1 MAAVALNQALAWD
14 DPDEQAH
21 FTRPVA
27 GRDGVALSES
37 ALRIEGI
44 TCAACALQIED
55 RLQAQPGVAAAAVN
69 AASGRLLL
77 RWNPQRTRIS
87 TLAALLQDDGFALYP
102 VHGAAA
108 EAERARA
115 GRQTLWRLFVAAF
128 CMMQVMMF
136 ATPAYLAA
144 PGEIAPDQLQ
154 LLNWAGWLLSIPVLV
169 FSAQPFLAGAWRD
182 LKQRR
187 LGMDV
192 PVALGLLVTFVA
204 SSGAAFAPGGP
215 FGHEVYFDSLTMFV
229 FLLLGARWL
238 EQRARDA
245 AARAIEGLVQRLPA
259 NVQRLEADGSSED
272 VAPHRLRPGDRVRVL
287 AGQAFPA
294 DGRLLEGT
302 VEVDEALLTGEST
315 PQRRGPGDAVIA
327 GSHNRS
333 GVAVMLVD
341 KAASDTRY
349 AQIVALMEQAALLRP
364 AAAKAAERIARPFVA
379 AVLATALIAALAW
392 QFIDPARSVW
402 VAVAV
407 LIVTCPCALSLA
419 TPSALLAATGAL
431 ARRGLLVRRPEAL
444 ESLAGCDV
452 AVFDKTGTLTED
464 KLQLVR
470 VDRFERSAERA
481 DIDLLARAAALAGGS
496 LHPVARA
503 IVAAAAEPGA
513 AAAPAAAAATTAA
526 AAPAIAAAPTTTTAA
541 PTVATAPIT
550 AAFPTQPLPDIR
562 EHAGQG
568 LEARD
573 GAGRLWRLGRQAF
586 AMPTAGEPL
595 LPLIS
600 GVSTAW
606 LSVDG
611 RPLARFAFAER
622 LRPDAR
628 RTVAE
633 LQALGL
639 RVALLSGDRDAAA
652 RRVATALGITEVQS
666 GATPEDKLRWVQRLQ
681 AEGHRV
687 VMVGDG
693 LNDGPVAAQADV
705 SIAIGQG
712 APLVHAQADFTLPG
726 ARLAEVA
733 EARRLAAATLRVIRQ
748 NLAWAAGYN
757 AISVPLAIV
766 GWLPPWAAG
775 IGMAASSLLVMGNAA
790 RLRGRAS
797 P

>member
-1 MAAVALNQALAWD
+1 MAAAALAWD
-14 DPDEQAH
+14 DPHEQAH
-21 FTRPVA
+21 FTRPVT
-27 GRDGVALSES
+27 GRDGDGLAES

-55 RLQAQPGVAAAAVN
+55 QLRAQPGVHSAVVN

-77 RWNPQRTRIS
+77 RWNPQRTRMS
-87 TLAALLQDDGFALYP
+87 RLAALLQADGFALYP

-108 EAERARA
+108 EAERDRA

-144 PGEIAPDQLQ
+144 PGEITPDQLQ
-154 LLNWAGWLLSIPVLV
+154 LLNWGGWLLSIPVLL

-182 LKQRR
+182 LRQGR

-192 PVALGLLVTFVA
+192 PVALGIVVTFVA
-204 SSGAAFAPGGP
+204 SSGAAFTPGGV

-245 AARAIEGLVQRLPA
+245 AARAIEGLAQRLPA
-259 NVQRLEADGSSED
+259 TVQRLTADGGTED

-294 DGRLLEGT
+294 DGRLIEGA

-333 GVAVMLVD
+333 GLALMRVE
-341 KAASDTRY
+341 KAASETRY
-349 AQIVALMEQAALLRP
+349 AQIVALMERAAALRP
-364 AAAKAAERIARPFVA
+364 ASAQVAQRIARPFVA
-379 AVLATALIAALAW
+379 LVLATAVVAAIAW

-444 ESLAGCDV
+444 EALASCDV

-464 KLQLVR
+464 RLRLMQVEPVGEGRALTEAQLL
-470 VDRFERSAERA
+470 S
-481 DIDLLARAAALAGGS
+481 RAAALAAAS
-496 LHPVARA
+496 IHPVAQA
-503 IVAAAAEPGA
+503 VAAAAGA
-513 AAAPAAAAATTAA
+513 AA
-526 AAPAIAAAPTTTTAA
+526 
-541 PTVATAPIT
+541 
-550 AAFPTQPLPDIR
+550 QPLDDIR
-562 EHAGQG
+562 EPAGQG
-568 LEARD
+568 LEGRD
-573 GAGRLWRLGRQAF
+573 AEGRIWRLGRIGF
-586 AMPTAGEPL
+586 AAPDGAADV
-595 LPLIS
+595 LPPAC
-600 GVSTAW
+600 GVSIAW
-606 LSVDG
+606 LSLDG
-611 RPLARFAFAER
+611 HPLARFAFEEH
-622 LRPDAR
+622 LRQDAR
-628 RTVAE
+628 QAVSA

-639 RVALLSGDRDAAA
+639 RVALLSGDRDEAA
-652 RRVATALGITEVQS
+652 RRVAALLGITDVES
-666 GATPEDKLRWVQRLQ
+666 GATPEAKQRWVQQ
-681 AEGHRV
+681 AQAAGHRV
-687 VMVGDG
+687 VMIGDG
-693 LNDGPVAAQADV
+693 LNDGPVVAQADV
-705 SIAIGQG
+705 SMAIGQG
-712 APLVHAQADFTLPG
+712 APLVNARADFTLPG

-748 NLAWAAGYN
+748 NLAWAAAYN
-757 AISVPLAIV
+757 ALSVPLAIA

-775 IGMAASSLLVMGNAA
+775 IGMAASSLLVMLNAA
-790 RLRGRAS
+790 RLRGTDAAGAA

>member
-27 GRDGVALSES
+27 GRDGAALAES
-37 ALRIEGI
+37 ALRVEGI

-55 RLQAQPGVAAAAVN
+55 QLRSQPGVAAATVN

-87 TLAALLQDDGFALYP
+87 TLAALLQADGFALYP

-144 PGEIAPDQLQ
+144 PGEITPDQLQ

-169 FSAQPFLAGAWRD
+169 FSAQPFFAGAWRD

-192 PVALGLLVTFVA
+192 PVALGIVVTFVV
-204 SSGAAFAPGGP
+204 SSGAAFTPGAASDGI

-259 NVQRLEADGSSED
+259 TVERLLDDGRTES

-315 PQRRGPGDAVIA
+315 PRRRGPGDAVIA

-333 GVAVMLVD
+333 GVAVMVVD

-349 AQIVALMEQAALLRP
+349 AQIVALMEQAATLRP
-364 AAAKAAERIARPFVA
+364 AAAQAAQRFARPFVA
-379 AVLATALIAALAW
+379 AVLATALAAAVAW

-407 LIVTCPCALSLA
+407 LIVTGPCALSLA

-444 ESLAGCDV
+444 ESLAACDV

-470 VDRFERSAERA
+470 TDRLDRSAEVLEA
-481 DIDLLARAAALAGGS
+481 ELLAHAAALAGGS

-503 IVAAAAEPGA
+503 LAGA
-513 AAAPAAAAATTAA
+513 
-526 AAPAIAAAPTTTTAA
+526 TAA
-541 PTVATAPIT
+541 P
-550 AAFPTQPLPDIR
+550 PLPDIR

-573 GAGRLWRLGRQAF
+573 ASGRLWRLGRQDF
-586 AMPTAGEPL
+586 AVPAAGRPL
-595 LPLIS
+595 LPPIS

-611 RPLARFAFAER
+611 RALARFAFAEQ

-628 RTVAE
+628 RAVAE

-639 RVALLSGDRDAAA
+639 RVALLSGDRDEAA
-652 RRVATALGITEVQS
+652 RRVATALGITEVES
-666 GATPEDKLRWVQRLQ
+666 GATPEHKQRWVQRMQ
-681 AEGHRV
+681 AAGHRV

-757 AISVPLAIV
+757 AISVPLAIM

-775 IGMAASSLLVMGNAA
+775 LGMAASSLLVMLNAA
-790 RLRGRAS
+790 RLRGRGAGLS
-797 P
+797 PS

>member
-1 MAAVALNQALAWD
+1 MPAVALDQALAWD
-14 DPDEQAH
+14 DPDEQAQ

-27 GRDGVALSES
+27 GRDGAALAES
-37 ALRIEGI
+37 SLRIEGI
-44 TCAACALQIED
+44 TCAACALQIEE
-55 RLQAQPGVAAAAVN
+55 RLQGQPGVAAAAVN

-77 RWNPQRTRIS
+77 RWNPQRTQIS
-87 TLAALLQDDGFALYP
+87 RLAALLQADGFALYP
-102 VHGAAA
+102 VHGAVA

-144 PGEIAPDQLQ
+144 PGEITPDQLQ

-169 FSAQPFLAGAWRD
+169 FSAQPFFAGAWRD
-182 LKQRR
+182 LKRRR

-192 PVALGLLVTFVA
+192 PVALGIVVTFIA
-204 SSGAAFAPGGP
+204 SSGAAFSPGGP

-259 NVQRLEADGSSED
+259 TVERLLDDGRSES

-302 VEVDEALLTGEST
+302 VAVDEALLTGEST

-333 GVAVMLVD
+333 GAAVMVVD

-349 AQIVALMEQAALLRP
+349 AHIVALMEQAAMQRP
-364 AAAKAAERIARPFVA
+364 AAAQAAERIARPFVA

-464 KLQLVR
+464 TLHMVR
-470 VDRFERSAERA
+470 VDRLDRSAEGP
-481 DIDLLARAAALAGGS
+481 DIDLLAHAAALAGGS
-496 LHPVARA
+496 LHPVSR
-503 IVAAAAEPGA
+503 
-513 AAAPAAAAATTAA
+513 
-526 AAPAIAAAPTTTTAA
+526 AIAAAALDASGSVAGTTAT
-541 PTVATAPIT
+541 PATAT
-550 AAFPTQPLPDIR
+550 ATARSTAEPLRDIH

-573 GAGRLWRLGRQAF
+573 ASGRLWRLGRQAF
-586 AMPTAGEPL
+586 AMPTAAAPL
-595 LPLIS
+595 LPPIS

-611 RPLARFAFAER
+611 RPLARFAFAEQ

-639 RVALLSGDRDAAA
+639 RVALLSGDRDEAA
-652 RRVATALGITEVQS
+652 RRVAAALGITDVES
-666 GATPEDKLRWVQRLQ
+666 GATPEDKQRWVQCLQ
-681 AEGHRV
+681 AAGHRV

-733 EARRLAAATLRVIRQ
+733 EARRLATATLHVIRQ

-757 AISVPLAIV
+757 AISVPLAIM

-790 RLRGRAS
+790 RLRGHAMATN

>member
-1 MAAVALNQALAWD
+1 MAAAVALAWD
-14 DPDEQAH
+14 DPDEQAQ

-27 GRDGVALSES
+27 GRSGAALAES

-44 TCAACALQIED
+44 TCAACALQIEEQ
-55 RLQAQPGVAAAAVN
+55 LQAQAGVDSATVN

-77 RWNPQRTRIS
+77 RWNPERTRIS
-87 TLAALLQDDGFALYP
+87 TLAALLQADGFALYP

-144 PGEIAPDQLQ
+144 PGEISPDQLQ

-182 LKQRR
+182 LRQRR

-192 PVALGLLVTFVA
+192 PVALGIVVTFVA
-204 SSGAAFAPGGP
+204 SSGAAFAPDGP

-259 NVQRLEADGSSED
+259 SVQRLTADGGSES

-315 PQRRGPGDAVIA
+315 PRRRGPGDAVIA

-333 GVAVMLVD
+333 GAAVMVVD

-349 AQIVALMEQAALLRP
+349 AQIVALMERAATLRP
-364 AAAKAAERIARPFVA
+364 AAAHAAQRIARPFVA
-379 AVLATALIAALAW
+379 AVLATALVAAVAW
-392 QFIDPARSVW
+392 QFIDPARSIW

-444 ESLAGCDV
+444 EALASCDV

-464 KLQLVR
+464 RLRLLQ
-470 VDRFERSAERA
+470 VDALPAGQEDPHGGGAALPETELR
-481 DIDLLARAAALAGGS
+481 ARAAALAEAS

-503 IVAAAAEPGA
+503 IAAAGA
-513 AAAPAAAAATTAA
+513 AAAG
-526 AAPAIAAAPTTTTAA
+526 APHGTLA
-541 PTVATAPIT
+541 
-550 AAFPTQPLPDIR
+550 DIQ
-562 EHAGQG
+562 EHPGQG
-568 LEARD
+568 LEGRD
-573 GAGRLWRLGRQAF
+573 GDGRVWRLGRAAF
-586 AMPTAGEPL
+586 AAPGADTLP

-611 RPLARFAFAER
+611 RPLARFVLEEQ

-628 RTVAE
+628 RAVSE

-639 RVALLSGDRDAAA
+639 RVALLSGDRDDAA
-652 RRVATALGITEVQS
+652 RRVATALGIAEVES
-666 GATPEDKLRWVQRLQ
+666 GVTPEDKLRWVQRAQ
-681 AEGHRV
+681 AGGHRV
-687 VMVGDG
+687 VMIGDG
-693 LNDGPVAAQADV
+693 LNDGPVVAQADV

-712 APLVHAQADFTLPG
+712 APLLHAQADFTLPG

-733 EARRLAAATLRVIRQ
+733 EARRMAAATLGVIRQ

-757 AISVPLAIV
+757 AISVPLAIA

-775 IGMAASSLLVMGNAA
+775 IGMAASSLLVMLNAA
-790 RLRGRAS
+790 RLRNRAPRS
-797 P
+797 AHQPT

>member
-14 DPDEQAH
+14 DPDEQAQ

-27 GRDGVALSES
+27 GRDGGPLAES

-44 TCAACALQIED
+44 TCAACALQIEEK
-55 RLQAQPGVAAAAVN
+55 LQAQAGVAAATVN

-77 RWNPQRTRIS
+77 RWNPQQARIS
-87 TLAALLQDDGFALYP
+87 ALAAMLQADGFALYP

-108 EAERARA
+108 EAERTRA

-144 PGEIAPDQLQ
+144 PGEITPDQLQ

-169 FSAQPFLAGAWRD
+169 FSAQPFFAGAWRD

-192 PVALGLLVTFVA
+192 PVALGIVVTFIA
-204 SSGAAFAPGGP
+204 SSGAAFTPGGI

-238 EQRARDA
+238 EQRARNA

-259 NVQRLEADGSSED
+259 TVERLLPDGRSES

-302 VEVDEALLTGEST
+302 VAVDEALLTGEST

-333 GVAVMLVD
+333 GAAVMVVD

-349 AQIVALMEQAALLRP
+349 AQIVALMEQAAQQRP
-364 AAAKAAERIARPFVA
+364 AAAQAAERFARPFVA
-379 AVLATALIAALAW
+379 AVLATALAAALAW

-444 ESLAGCDV
+444 EQLAACDV

-464 KLQLVR
+464 QLQLVR
-470 VDRFERSAERA
+470 VDRLDRSAEREEA
-481 DIDLLARAAALAGGS
+481 DLLAHAAALAGGS

-503 IVAAAAEPGA
+503 VVVAAAEAAPGKV
-513 AAAPAAAAATTAA
+513 AAAPAA
-526 AAPAIAAAPTTTTAA
+526 
-541 PTVATAPIT
+541 
-550 AAFPTQPLPDIR
+550 PLADIH

-573 GAGRLWRLGRQAF
+573 ADGRLWRLGRQDF
-586 AMPTAGEPL
+586 ALPGACGAL
-595 LPLIS
+595 LPPIS

-611 RPLARFAFAER
+611 RPLARFAFAEQ

-628 RTVAE
+628 RAVAE

-639 RVALLSGDRDAAA
+639 RVALLSGDRDEAA
-652 RRVATALGITEVQS
+652 RRVGTALGITDIES
-666 GATPEDKLRWVQRLQ
+666 GATPEDKQRWVQRMQ
-681 AEGHRV
+681 AAGHRV

-733 EARRLAAATLRVIRQ
+733 EARRLAGATLRVIRQ

-775 IGMAASSLLVMGNAA
+775 IGMAASSLLVMMNAA
-790 RLRGRAS
+790 RLRGPGAVAAQS
-797 P
+797 

>member
-14 DPDEQAH
+14 DPDEQAQ

-27 GRDGVALSES
+27 GRDGGPLAES

-44 TCAACALQIED
+44 TCAACALQIEEK
-55 RLQAQPGVAAAAVN
+55 LQAQAGVAAATVN

-77 RWNPQRTRIS
+77 RWNPQQARIS
-87 TLAALLQDDGFALYP
+87 ALAAMLQADGFALYP

-108 EAERARA
+108 EAERTRA

-144 PGEIAPDQLQ
+144 PGEITPDQLQ

-169 FSAQPFLAGAWRD
+169 FSAQPFFAGAWRD

-192 PVALGLLVTFVA
+192 PVALGIVVTFIA
-204 SSGAAFAPGGP
+204 SSGAAFTPGGI

-238 EQRARDA
+238 EQRARNA

-259 NVQRLEADGSSED
+259 TVERLLADGRSES

-302 VEVDEALLTGEST
+302 VAVDEALLTGEST

-333 GVAVMLVD
+333 GAAVMVVD

-349 AQIVALMEQAALLRP
+349 AQIVALMEQAAQQRP
-364 AAAKAAERIARPFVA
+364 AAAQAAERFARPFVA
-379 AVLATALIAALAW
+379 AVLATALAAALAW

-444 ESLAGCDV
+444 EQLAACDV

-464 KLQLVR
+464 QLQLVR
-470 VDRFERSAERA
+470 VDRLDRSAEREEA
-481 DIDLLARAAALAGGS
+481 DLLAHAAALAGGS

-503 IVAAAAEPGA
+503 VVVAAAEAAPGKV
-513 AAAPAAAAATTAA
+513 AAAPAA
-526 AAPAIAAAPTTTTAA
+526 
-541 PTVATAPIT
+541 
-550 AAFPTQPLPDIR
+550 PLADIH

-573 GAGRLWRLGRQAF
+573 ADGRLWRLGRQDF
-586 AMPTAGEPL
+586 ALPGACGAL
-595 LPLIS
+595 LPPIS

-611 RPLARFAFAER
+611 RPLARFAFAEQ

-628 RTVAE
+628 RAVAE

-639 RVALLSGDRDAAA
+639 RVALLSGDRDEAA
-652 RRVATALGITEVQS
+652 RRVGTALGITDIES
-666 GATPEDKLRWVQRLQ
+666 GATPEDKQRWVQRMQ
-681 AEGHRV
+681 AAGHRV

-733 EARRLAAATLRVIRQ
+733 EARRLAGATLRVIRQ

-775 IGMAASSLLVMGNAA
+775 IGMAASSLLVMMNAA
-790 RLRGRAS
+790 RLRGPGAVAAQS
-797 P
+797 

>member
-14 DPDEQAH
+14 DPDEQAQ

-27 GRDGVALSES
+27 GRDGAALAES

-44 TCAACALQIED
+44 TCAACALQIEEK
-55 RLQAQPGVAAAAVN
+55 LQAQAGVAAATVN

-77 RWNPQRTRIS
+77 RWNPQQARIS
-87 TLAALLQDDGFALYP
+87 ALAAMLQADGFALYP

-108 EAERARA
+108 EAERTRA

-144 PGEIAPDQLQ
+144 PGEITPDQLQ

-169 FSAQPFLAGAWRD
+169 FSAQPFFAGAWRD

-192 PVALGLLVTFVA
+192 PVALGIVVTFIA
-204 SSGAAFAPGGP
+204 SSGAAFTPGGI

-238 EQRARDA
+238 EQRARNA

-259 NVQRLEADGSSED
+259 TVERLLPDGRSES

-302 VEVDEALLTGEST
+302 VAVDEALLTGEST

-333 GVAVMLVD
+333 GAAVMVVD

-349 AQIVALMEQAALLRP
+349 AQIVALMEQAAQQRP
-364 AAAKAAERIARPFVA
+364 AAAQAAERFARPFVA
-379 AVLATALIAALAW
+379 AVLATALAAALAW

-444 ESLAGCDV
+444 EQLAACDV

-464 KLQLVR
+464 QLQLVR
-470 VDRFERSAERA
+470 VDRLDRSAEREEA
-481 DIDLLARAAALAGGS
+481 DLLAQAAALAGGS

-503 IVAAAAEPGA
+503 VVVAAAEAAPGKV
-513 AAAPAAAAATTAA
+513 AAAPAA
-526 AAPAIAAAPTTTTAA
+526 
-541 PTVATAPIT
+541 
-550 AAFPTQPLPDIR
+550 PLADIHER
-562 EHAGQG
+562 AGQG

-573 GAGRLWRLGRQAF
+573 ADGRLWRLGRQDF
-586 AMPTAGEPL
+586 ALPGACGAL
-595 LPLIS
+595 LPPIS

-611 RPLARFAFAER
+611 RLLARFAFAEQ

-628 RTVAE
+628 RAVAE

-639 RVALLSGDRDAAA
+639 RVALLSGDRDEAA
-652 RRVATALGITEVQS
+652 RRVGTALGITDIES
-666 GATPEDKLRWVQRLQ
+666 GATPEDKQRWVQRMQ
-681 AEGHRV
+681 AAGHRV

-733 EARRLAAATLRVIRQ
+733 EARRLAGATLRVIRQ

-775 IGMAASSLLVMGNAA
+775 IGMAASSLLVMMNAA
-790 RLRGRAS
+790 RLRGPGAVAAQS
-797 P
+797 

>member
-14 DPDEQAH
+14 DPDEQAQ

-27 GRDGVALSES
+27 GRDGAPLAES

-44 TCAACALQIED
+44 TCAACALQIEEK
-55 RLQAQPGVAAAAVN
+55 LQAQAGVAAATVN

-77 RWNPQRTRIS
+77 RWNPQQARIS
-87 TLAALLQDDGFALYP
+87 ALAAMLQADGFALYP

-108 EAERARA
+108 EAERTRA

-144 PGEIAPDQLQ
+144 PGEITPDQLQ

-169 FSAQPFLAGAWRD
+169 FSAQPFFAGAWRD

-192 PVALGLLVTFVA
+192 PVALGIVVTFIA
-204 SSGAAFAPGGP
+204 SSGAAFTPGGI

-238 EQRARDA
+238 EQRARNA

-259 NVQRLEADGSSED
+259 TVERLLADGRSES

-302 VEVDEALLTGEST
+302 VAVDEALLTGEST

-333 GVAVMLVD
+333 GAAVMVVD

-349 AQIVALMEQAALLRP
+349 AQIVALMEQAAQQRP
-364 AAAKAAERIARPFVA
+364 AAAQAAERFARPFVA
-379 AVLATALIAALAW
+379 AVLATALAAALAW

-444 ESLAGCDV
+444 EQLAACDV

-464 KLQLVR
+464 QLQLVR
-470 VDRFERSAERA
+470 VDRLERSAEREEA
-481 DIDLLARAAALAGGS
+481 DLLAHAAALAGGS

-503 IVAAAAEPGA
+503 VVVAAAEAAPGKV
-513 AAAPAAAAATTAA
+513 AAAPAA
-526 AAPAIAAAPTTTTAA
+526 
-541 PTVATAPIT
+541 
-550 AAFPTQPLPDIR
+550 PLADIHER
-562 EHAGQG
+562 AGQG

-573 GAGRLWRLGRQAF
+573 ADGRLWRLGRQDF
-586 AMPTAGEPL
+586 ALPGACGAL
-595 LPLIS
+595 LPPIS

-611 RPLARFAFAER
+611 RLLARFAFAEQ

-628 RTVAE
+628 RAVAE

-639 RVALLSGDRDAAA
+639 RVALLSGDRDEAA
-652 RRVATALGITEVQS
+652 RRVGTALGITDIES
-666 GATPEDKLRWVQRLQ
+666 GATPEDKQRWVQRMQ
-681 AEGHRV
+681 AAGHRV

-733 EARRLAAATLRVIRQ
+733 EARRLAGATLRVIRQ

-775 IGMAASSLLVMGNAA
+775 IGMAASSLLVMMNAA
-790 RLRGRAS
+790 RLRGPGAVAAQS
-797 P
+797 

>member
-14 DPDEQAH
+14 DPDEQAQ

-27 GRDGVALSES
+27 GRDGAALAES

-44 TCAACALQIED
+44 TCAACALQIEE
-55 RLQAQPGVAAAAVN
+55 RLQAEAGVAAAAVN

-77 RWNPQRTRIS
+77 RWDPQRTRIS
-87 TLAALLQDDGFALYP
+87 RLAALLQADGFALYP

-144 PGEIAPDQLQ
+144 PGEITPDQLQ
-154 LLNWAGWLLSIPVLV
+154 LLNWGGWLLSIPVLV
-169 FSAQPFLAGAWRD
+169 FSSQPFFAGAWRD

-192 PVALGLLVTFVA
+192 PVALGIVVTFVA
-204 SSGAAFAPGGP
+204 SSGAAFAPDGP

-259 NVQRLEADGSSED
+259 TVERLLDDGRSES

-302 VEVDEALLTGEST
+302 VAVDEALLTGEST

-333 GVAVMLVD
+333 GVAVMVVD

-349 AQIVALMEQAALLRP
+349 AQIVTLMEQAALQRP
-364 AAAKAAERIARPFVA
+364 AAAQAAERIARPFVA
-379 AVLATALIAALAW
+379 AVLATALIAAVAW

-444 ESLAGCDV
+444 EHLAACDV

-464 KLQLVR
+464 QLQLVR
-470 VDRFERSAERA
+470 VDRLDRSAEA
-481 DIDLLARAAALAGGS
+481 PEGSDVELLAHAAALAGGS

-503 IVAAAAEPGA
+503 IAGAAAE
-513 AAAPAAAAATTAA
+513 AAPVVQAATAAGPPRAATAA
-526 AAPAIAAAPTTTTAA
+526 T
-541 PTVATAPIT
+541 
-550 AAFPTQPLPDIR
+550 PLSLQDSQ

-573 GAGRLWRLGRQAF
+573 ASGRLWRLGRPAF
-586 AMPTAGEPL
+586 AVPGAPGPL
-595 LPLIS
+595 LPPIS

-628 RTVAE
+628 RAIAE
-633 LQALGL
+633 LQAQGL
-639 RVALLSGDRDAAA
+639 RVALLSGDRDEAA
-652 RRVATALGITEVQS
+652 RRVATALGITEVES
-666 GATPEDKLRWVQRLQ
+666 GATPEDKQRWVQRMQ
-681 AEGHRV
+681 AAGHRV

-790 RLRGRAS
+790 RLRGSRGAAE
-797 P
+797 PQT

>member
-14 DPDEQAH
+14 DPDEQAQ

-27 GRDGVALSES
+27 GRDGGPLAES

-44 TCAACALQIED
+44 TCAACALQIEEK
-55 RLQAQPGVAAAAVN
+55 LQAQAGVAAATVN

-77 RWNPQRTRIS
+77 RWNPQQARIS
-87 TLAALLQDDGFALYP
+87 ALAAMLQADGFALYP

-108 EAERARA
+108 EAERTRA

-144 PGEIAPDQLQ
+144 PGEITPDQLQ

-169 FSAQPFLAGAWRD
+169 FSAQPFFAGAWRD

-192 PVALGLLVTFVA
+192 PVALGIVVTFIA
-204 SSGAAFAPGGP
+204 SSGAAFTPGGI

-238 EQRARDA
+238 EQRARNA

-259 NVQRLEADGSSED
+259 TVERLLADGRSES

-302 VEVDEALLTGEST
+302 VAVDEALLTGEST

-333 GVAVMLVD
+333 GAAVMVVD

-349 AQIVALMEQAALLRP
+349 AQIVALMEQAAQQRP
-364 AAAKAAERIARPFVA
+364 AAAQAAERFARPFVA
-379 AVLATALIAALAW
+379 AVLATALAAALAW

-444 ESLAGCDV
+444 EQLAACDV

-464 KLQLVR
+464 QLQLVR
-470 VDRFERSAERA
+470 VDRLDRSAEREEA
-481 DIDLLARAAALAGGS
+481 DLLAHAAALAGGS

-503 IVAAAAEPGA
+503 VVVAAAEAAPGKV
-513 AAAPAAAAATTAA
+513 AAAPAA
-526 AAPAIAAAPTTTTAA
+526 
-541 PTVATAPIT
+541 
-550 AAFPTQPLPDIR
+550 PLADIHER
-562 EHAGQG
+562 AGQG

-573 GAGRLWRLGRQAF
+573 ADGRLWRLGRQDF
-586 AMPTAGEPL
+586 ALPGACGAL
-595 LPLIS
+595 LPPIS

-611 RPLARFAFAER
+611 RLLARFAFAEQ

-628 RTVAE
+628 RAVAE

-639 RVALLSGDRDAAA
+639 RVALLSGDRDEAA
-652 RRVATALGITEVQS
+652 RRVGTALGITDIES
-666 GATPEDKLRWVQRLQ
+666 GATPEDKQRWVQRMQ
-681 AEGHRV
+681 AAGHRV

-733 EARRLAAATLRVIRQ
+733 EARRLAGATLRVIRQ

-775 IGMAASSLLVMGNAA
+775 IGMAASSLLVMMNAA
-790 RLRGRAS
+790 RLRGPGAVAAQS
-797 P
+797 

>member
-14 DPDEQAH
+14 DPDEQAQ
-21 FTRPVA
+21 FTRPVP
-27 GRDGVALSES
+27 GCDGAALSES
-37 ALRIEGI
+37 SLRIEGI
-44 TCAACALQIED
+44 TCAACALQIEE
-55 RLQAQPGVAAAAVN
+55 RLQGQPGVAAAAVN

-87 TLAALLQDDGFALYP
+87 RLAALLQADGFALYP

-144 PGEIAPDQLQ
+144 PGEITPDQLQ

-182 LKQRR
+182 LRRRR

-192 PVALGLLVTFVA
+192 PVALGIVVTFIA

-238 EQRARDA
+238 EQRARDT

-259 NVQRLEADGSSED
+259 TVERLLDDGRSDS

-302 VEVDEALLTGEST
+302 VAVDEALLTGEST

-333 GVAVMLVD
+333 GVAVMVVD

-349 AQIVALMEQAALLRP
+349 AQIVALMEQAAMQRP
-364 AAAKAAERIARPFVA
+364 ATAQAAERIARPFVA
-379 AVLATALIAALAW
+379 AVLATALIAAVAW

-464 KLQLVR
+464 TLQLVR
-470 VDRFERSAERA
+470 VDRLDRSAEGP
-481 DIDLLARAAALAGGS
+481 DIDLLAHAAALAGGS
-496 LHPVARA
+496 LHPISRA
-503 IVAAAAEPGA
+503 IAAAAAEATGA
-513 AAAPAAAAATTAA
+513 ATG
-526 AAPAIAAAPTTTTAA
+526 TTAA
-541 PTVATAPIT
+541 PTTGSACTTAATTTAATAV
-550 AAFPTQPLPDIR
+550 PLRDIR

-573 GAGRLWRLGRQAF
+573 ASGRLWRLGRQAF
-586 AMPTAGEPL
+586 AMPTTYSPL
-595 LPLIS
+595 LPPIS

-611 RPLARFAFAER
+611 RPLARFAFAEQ

-628 RTVAE
+628 RAVAE

-639 RVALLSGDRDAAA
+639 RVALLSGDRDEAA
-652 RRVATALGITEVQS
+652 RRVATALGISELES
-666 GATPEDKLRWVQRLQ
+666 GATPEHKQHWVQRMQ
-681 AEGHRV
+681 AAGHRV

-757 AISVPLAIV
+757 AISVPLAV
-766 GWLPPWAAG
+766 MGWLPPWAAG

-790 RLRGRAS
+790 RLRGRAMTTN

>member
-27 GRDGVALSES
+27 GRDGAALAES

-55 RLQAQPGVAAAAVN
+55 QLQAQPGVASAAVN

-87 TLAALLQDDGFALYP
+87 RLAALLQADGFALYP

-108 EAERARA
+108 EAERTRA

-144 PGEIAPDQLQ
+144 PGEITPDQLQ

-169 FSAQPFLAGAWRD
+169 FSAQPFFAGAWRD

-192 PVALGLLVTFVA
+192 PVALGLVVTFVA
-204 SSGAAFAPGGP
+204 SSGAAFTPGGA

-259 NVQRLEADGSSED
+259 TVERLLDDGRSDS

-333 GVAVMLVD
+333 GVAVMVVD

-349 AQIVALMEQAALLRP
+349 AQIVALMEQAAQLRP
-364 AAAKAAERIARPFVA
+364 AAAQAAERFARPFVA
-379 AVLATALIAALAW
+379 AVLATALGAAVAW

-470 VDRFERSAERA
+470 VDRLDRSAEQPEA
-481 DIDLLARAAALAGGS
+481 EALAHAAALAAGS

-503 IVAAAAEPGA
+503 IAAAAAE
-513 AAAPAAAAATTAA
+513 AAPAAAV
-526 AAPAIAAAPTTTTAA
+526 PT
-541 PTVATAPIT
+541 PTV
-550 AAFPTQPLPDIR
+550 PLADLR
-562 EHAGQG
+562 ERAGQG
-568 LEARD
+568 VEGRD
-573 GAGRLWRLGRQAF
+573 GSGRLWRLGRPGF
-586 AMPTAGEPL
+586 ALPSAGGAL
-595 LPLIS
+595 LPPIS

-611 RPLARFAFAER
+611 RPLARFAFAEQ

-628 RTVAE
+628 RAVAE
-633 LQALGL
+633 LQAAGL
-639 RVALLSGDRDAAA
+639 RVALLSGDRDEAA
-652 RRVATALGITEVQS
+652 RRVATALGITEVES
-666 GATPEDKLRWVQRLQ
+666 GATPEHKLHWVQRLQ
-681 AEGHRV
+681 AAGHRV

-733 EARRLAAATLRVIRQ
+733 EARRLASATLRVIRQ

-775 IGMAASSLLVMGNAA
+775 LGMAASSLLVMGNAA
-790 RLRGRAS
+790 RLRGRGATPS
-797 P
+797 S

>member
-14 DPDEQAH
+14 DPDEQAQ

-27 GRDGVALSES
+27 GRDGAALAES

-44 TCAACALQIED
+44 TCAACALQIEEK
-55 RLQAQPGVAAAAVN
+55 LQAQAGVAAATVN

-77 RWNPQRTRIS
+77 RWNPQQARIS
-87 TLAALLQDDGFALYP
+87 ALAAMLQADGFALYP

-108 EAERARA
+108 EAERTRA

-144 PGEIAPDQLQ
+144 PGEITPDQLQ

-169 FSAQPFLAGAWRD
+169 FSAQPFFAGAWRD

-192 PVALGLLVTFVA
+192 PVALGIVVTFIA
-204 SSGAAFAPGGP
+204 SSGAAFTPGGI

-238 EQRARDA
+238 EQRARNA

-259 NVQRLEADGSSED
+259 TVERLLPDGRSES

-302 VEVDEALLTGEST
+302 VAVDEALLTGEST

-333 GVAVMLVD
+333 GAAVMVVD

-349 AQIVALMEQAALLRP
+349 AQIVALMEQAAQQRP
-364 AAAKAAERIARPFVA
+364 AAAQAAERFARPFVA
-379 AVLATALIAALAW
+379 AVLATALAAALAW

-444 ESLAGCDV
+444 EQLAACDV

-464 KLQLVR
+464 QLQLVR
-470 VDRFERSAERA
+470 VDRLERSAEREEA
-481 DIDLLARAAALAGGS
+481 DLLAHAAALAGGS

-503 IVAAAAEPGA
+503 VVVAAAEAAPGKV
-513 AAAPAAAAATTAA
+513 AAAPAA
-526 AAPAIAAAPTTTTAA
+526 
-541 PTVATAPIT
+541 
-550 AAFPTQPLPDIR
+550 PLADIHER
-562 EHAGQG
+562 AGQG

-573 GAGRLWRLGRQAF
+573 ADGRLWRLGRQDF
-586 AMPTAGEPL
+586 ALPGACGAL
-595 LPLIS
+595 LPPIS

-611 RPLARFAFAER
+611 RLLARFAFAEQ

-628 RTVAE
+628 RAVAE

-639 RVALLSGDRDAAA
+639 RVALLSGDRDEAA
-652 RRVATALGITEVQS
+652 RRVGTALGITDIES
-666 GATPEDKLRWVQRLQ
+666 GATPEDKQRWVQRMQ
-681 AEGHRV
+681 AAGHRV

-733 EARRLAAATLRVIRQ
+733 EARRLAGATLRVIRQ

-775 IGMAASSLLVMGNAA
+775 IGMAASSLLVMMNAA
-790 RLRGRAS
+790 RLRGPGAVAAQS
-797 P
+797 

>member
-14 DPDEQAH
+14 DPDEQAQ

-27 GRDGVALSES
+27 GRDGGPLAES

-44 TCAACALQIED
+44 TCAACALQIEEK
-55 RLQAQPGVAAAAVN
+55 LQAQAGVAAATVN

-77 RWNPQRTRIS
+77 RWNPQQARIS
-87 TLAALLQDDGFALYP
+87 ALAAMLQADGFALYP

-108 EAERARA
+108 EAERTRA

-144 PGEIAPDQLQ
+144 PGEITPDQLQ

-169 FSAQPFLAGAWRD
+169 FSAQPFFAGAWRD

-192 PVALGLLVTFVA
+192 PVALGIVVTFIA
-204 SSGAAFAPGGP
+204 SSGAAFTPGGI

-238 EQRARDA
+238 EQRARNA

-259 NVQRLEADGSSED
+259 TVERLLADGRSES
-272 VAPHRLRPGDRVRVL
+272 VAPHRLRPGDHVRLL

-302 VEVDEALLTGEST
+302 VAVDEALLTGEST

-333 GVAVMLVD
+333 GVAVMVVD

-349 AQIVALMEQAALLRP
+349 AQIVALMEQAAQQRP
-364 AAAKAAERIARPFVA
+364 AAAQAAERFARPFVA
-379 AVLATALIAALAW
+379 AVLATALAAALAW

-444 ESLAGCDV
+444 EQLAACDV

-464 KLQLVR
+464 QLQLVR
-470 VDRFERSAERA
+470 VDRLERSAEREEA
-481 DIDLLARAAALAGGS
+481 DLLAHAAALAGGS

-503 IVAAAAEPGA
+503 VVVAAAEAAPGKV
-513 AAAPAAAAATTAA
+513 AAAPAA
-526 AAPAIAAAPTTTTAA
+526 
-541 PTVATAPIT
+541 
-550 AAFPTQPLPDIR
+550 PLADIHER
-562 EHAGQG
+562 AGQG

-573 GAGRLWRLGRQAF
+573 ADGRLWRLGRQDF
-586 AMPTAGEPL
+586 ALPGACGAL
-595 LPLIS
+595 LPPIS

-611 RPLARFAFAER
+611 RLLARFAFAEQ

-628 RTVAE
+628 RAVAE

-639 RVALLSGDRDAAA
+639 RVALLSGDRDEAA
-652 RRVATALGITEVQS
+652 RRVGTALGITDIES
-666 GATPEDKLRWVQRLQ
+666 GATPEDKQRWVQRMQ
-681 AEGHRV
+681 AAGHRV

-733 EARRLAAATLRVIRQ
+733 EARRLAGATLRVIRQ

-775 IGMAASSLLVMGNAA
+775 IGMAASSLLVMMNAA
-790 RLRGRAS
+790 RLRGPGAVAAQS
-797 P
+797 

>member
-14 DPDEQAH
+14 DPDEQAQ

-27 GRDGVALSES
+27 GRDGGPLAES

-44 TCAACALQIED
+44 TCAACALQIEEK
-55 RLQAQPGVAAAAVN
+55 LQAQAGVAAATVN

-77 RWNPQRTRIS
+77 RWNPQQARIS
-87 TLAALLQDDGFALYP
+87 ALAAMLQADGFALYP

-108 EAERARA
+108 EAERTRA

-144 PGEIAPDQLQ
+144 PGEITPDQLQ

-169 FSAQPFLAGAWRD
+169 FSAQPFFAGAWRD

-192 PVALGLLVTFVA
+192 PVALGIVVTFIA
-204 SSGAAFAPGGP
+204 SSGAAFTPGGI

-238 EQRARDA
+238 EQRARNA

-259 NVQRLEADGSSED
+259 TVERLLPDGRSES

-302 VEVDEALLTGEST
+302 VAVDEALLTGEST

-333 GVAVMLVD
+333 GAAVMAVD

-349 AQIVALMEQAALLRP
+349 AQIVALMEQAAQQRP
-364 AAAKAAERIARPFVA
+364 AAAQAAERFARPFVA
-379 AVLATALIAALAW
+379 AVLATALAAALAW

-431 ARRGLLVRRPEAL
+431 ARRGLLVRRAEAL
-444 ESLAGCDV
+444 EQLAACDV

-464 KLQLVR
+464 QLQLVR
-470 VDRFERSAERA
+470 VDRLERSAEREEA
-481 DIDLLARAAALAGGS
+481 DLLAHAAALAGGS

-503 IVAAAAEPGA
+503 VVVAAAEAAPGKVT
-513 AAAPAAAAATTAA
+513 AAPAA
-526 AAPAIAAAPTTTTAA
+526 
-541 PTVATAPIT
+541 
-550 AAFPTQPLPDIR
+550 PLADIHER
-562 EHAGQG
+562 AGQG

-573 GAGRLWRLGRQAF
+573 ADGRLWRLGRQGF
-586 AMPTAGEPL
+586 ALPGACGAL
-595 LPLIS
+595 LPPIS

-611 RPLARFAFAER
+611 RPLARFAFAEQ

-628 RTVAE
+628 RAVAE
-633 LQALGL
+633 LQGLGL
-639 RVALLSGDRDAAA
+639 RVALLSGDRDEAA
-652 RRVATALGITEVQS
+652 RRVGTALGITDIES
-666 GATPEDKLRWVQRLQ
+666 GATPEDKQRWVQRMQ
-681 AEGHRV
+681 AAGHRV

-733 EARRLAAATLRVIRQ
+733 EARRLAGATLRVIRQ

-775 IGMAASSLLVMGNAA
+775 IGMAASSLLVMMNAA
-790 RLRGRAS
+790 RLRGPGAVAAQS
-797 P
+797 

>member
-1 MAAVALNQALAWD
+1 MAAAVALAWD
-14 DPDEQAH
+14 DPDEQAQ

-27 GRDGVALSES
+27 ARGGATLAES

-55 RLQAQPGVAAAAVN
+55 RLQGQPGVESASVN

-77 RWNPQRTRIS
+77 RWNPQRARIS
-87 TLAALLQDDGFALYP
+87 ALAALLQADGFALYP

-108 EAERARA
+108 EAERTRA

-144 PGEIAPDQLQ
+144 PGEISPDQLQ

-169 FSAQPFLAGAWRD
+169 FSAQPFLIGAWRD
-182 LKQRR
+182 LRQRR

-192 PVALGLLVTFVA
+192 PVALGIVVTFVA
-204 SSGAAFAPGGP
+204 SSGAAFTPAGP

-259 NVQRLEADGSSED
+259 TVQRLTADGGTES

-302 VEVDEALLTGEST
+302 IEVDEALLTGESR
-315 PQRRGPGDAVIA
+315 PRRRGPGDAVIA

-333 GVAVMLVD
+333 GVALMVVD

-349 AQIVALMEQAALLRP
+349 AQIVALMEKAATLRP
-364 AAAKAAERIARPFVA
+364 ASAQAVERLARPFVA
-379 AVLATALIAALAW
+379 AVLATAVAAAVGW
-392 QFIDPARSVW
+392 QFIDPARSIW

-444 ESLAGCDV
+444 EALAGCDV

-464 KLQLVR
+464 RLRLLQ
-470 VDRFERSAERA
+470 VDALHAGQGIPHGGAAALPETELR
-481 DIDLLARAAALAGGS
+481 ARAAALAEAS

-503 IVAAAAEPGA
+503 IAAAGA
-513 AAAPAAAAATTAA
+513 AAARVPPGTLA
-526 AAPAIAAAPTTTTAA
+526 
-541 PTVATAPIT
+541 
-550 AAFPTQPLPDIR
+550 DIQ
-562 EHAGQG
+562 EHPGQG
-568 LEARD
+568 LEGRD
-573 GAGRLWRLGRQAF
+573 GDGRVWRLGRPTF
-586 AMPTAGEPL
+586 AAPAATT
-595 LPLIS
+595 LPLPPIS

-611 RPLARFAFAER
+611 RPLARFVLEEQ

-628 RTVAE
+628 RAVSE

-639 RVALLSGDRDAAA
+639 RVALLSGDSEDAA
-652 RRVATALGITEVQS
+652 RRVGAALGIAEVES
-666 GATPEDKLRWVQRLQ
+666 GVSPEDKLRWVQRAQ
-681 AEGHRV
+681 AGGHRV
-687 VMVGDG
+687 VMIGDG
-693 LNDGPVAAQADV
+693 LNDGPVVAQSDV

-712 APLVHAQADFTLPG
+712 APLLHAQADFTLPG

-733 EARRLAAATLRVIRQ
+733 EARRMAAATLGVIRQ

-757 AISVPLAIV
+757 AISVPLAIA

-775 IGMAASSLLVMGNAA
+775 IGMAASSLLVMLNAA
-790 RLRGRAS
+790 RLRNCAS
-797 P
+797 RSARRPT